1 MKCPYFLFG
10 AMVILTK
17 RDILYLHDQLWKVLR
32 KLSLII
38 NKNSFGLIK
47 YFKMNIFKKILY
59 KQVIKLS
66 SANLFLGILTNF
78 KLFKLRFLD
87 QQLNSQ
93 QSI

>member
-1 MKCPYFLFG
+1 MKKYLKTIQMKCPYFLLG

-47 YFKMNIFKKILY
+47 IF
-59 KQVIKLS
+59 
-66 SANLFLGILTNF
+66 
-78 KLFKLRFLD
+78 
-87 QQLNSQ
+87 
-93 QSI
+93 